1 MLCLNFYSF
10 DFRVSTIRQPSP
22 SPMAFA
28 VPSLLAFIVVS
39 CSLLLAEAS
48 PSLPPA
54 ALPQLPSTA
63 SPVTSPAPTCTDELV
78 LFSPCLSYVASP
90 PNDLADAASAN
101 CCNAFYAAAESGVA
115 VCFCYLLRE
124 PPILGFPLNSSRLL
138 SLSSDCP
145 LANGESAGALSMNS
159 LCSESPALPP
169 LNFSPTLGLTVP
181 SASSGS
187 GRATS
192 SQAKIP
198 SKGTAAG
205 GGARGGTGGIG
216 GGGARGGSS
225 GSRGGNGA
233 RTRPGGGWNPHGVI
247 GGAGHHHSDSSSKT
261 QICRNTRWLLLIT
274 LLFLLMTYMC
284 APDLA

>member
-159 LCSESPALPP
+159 LCS
-169 LNFSPTLGLTVP
+169 
-181 SASSGS
+181 GS